1 MYQYFVKESAII
13 VFFVARFYCAN
24 TCPLLTVDWLILE
37 FLTYRANAA
46 GYMRYI
52 LKDVLR
58 LMPVYGFIVNR
69 HGGIFVRRRGGKD
82 KEKIHDELKKMAD
95 QKRPVSVSTSVCCC
109 TCTLVCAVVH
119 VY

>member
-1 MYQYFVKESAII
+1 MNTLPGKSLYQYSVKEFVIM
-13 VFFVARFYCAN
+13 VFSVTRFHLATTY
-24 TCPLLTVDWLILE
+24 PLLTVDWLILE

-58 LMPVYGFIVNR
+58 LIPVYGFIVNR

-95 QKRPVSVSTSVCCC
+95 QKRPVSVSILC
-109 TCTLVCAVVH
+109 
-119 VY
+119 